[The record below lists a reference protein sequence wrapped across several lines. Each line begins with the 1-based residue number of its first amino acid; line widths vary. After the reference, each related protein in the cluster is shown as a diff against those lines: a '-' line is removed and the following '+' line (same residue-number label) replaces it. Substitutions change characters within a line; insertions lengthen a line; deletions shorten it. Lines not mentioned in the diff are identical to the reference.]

1 MSCNFCK
8 NISFLALG
16 LRIYCKFCP
25 MDTRSQEP
33 EPKLEYSHKPVKTFH
48 ARARAMA
55 TKNPRISAIDTMKK
69 VPEVFPEYKYKDVF
83 YGGSSSRN
91 SNENPWQK
99 ETNYDSRSISS
110 TYNGKW
116 ILNAI
121 WSIPT
126 QSPRNPHAIHTQF
139 PRNPHAIPTQFP
151 RNPHAIHTQS
161 TRPFTSG
168 RDKMADKFKMA
179 GANGPGGRLAK
190 NIQFAIPELRWRP
203 GNSDVGN
210 ASRDYF

>member
-1 MSCNFCK
+1 
-8 NISFLALG
+8 
-16 LRIYCKFCP
+16 

-91 SNENPWQK
+91 SDENPWQK

-126 QSPRNPHAIHTQF
+126 QS
-139 PRNPHAIPTQFP
+139 P

>member
-1 MSCNFCK
+1 
-8 NISFLALG
+8 
-16 LRIYCKFCP
+16 

-91 SNENPWQK
+91 SDENPWQK

-110 TYNGKW
+110 TYNGK
-116 ILNAI
+116 
-121 WSIPT
+121 
-126 QSPRNPHAIHTQF
+126 
-139 PRNPHAIPTQFP
+139 
-151 RNPHAIHTQS
+151 
-161 TRPFTSG
+161 
-168 RDKMADKFKMA
+168 
-179 GANGPGGRLAK
+179 
-190 NIQFAIPELRWRP
+190 
-203 GNSDVGN
+203 
-210 ASRDYF
+210 

>member
-91 SNENPWQK
+91 SDENPWQK

-126 QSPRNPHAIHTQF
+126 QSPRNPHAIPTQFPRNPHAIPTQF

-151 RNPHAIHTQS
+151 RNPHAIHT
-161 TRPFTSG
+161 TIYKRSG
-168 RDKMADKFKMA
+168 QDGGQIQNGGSKWPWWEA
-179 GANGPGGRLAK
+179 GQKHTIRHPGVALEA
-190 NIQFAIPELRWRP
+190 W
-203 GNSDVGN
+203 
-210 ASRDYF
+210 

>member
-91 SNENPWQK
+91 SDENPWQK

>member
-91 SNENPWQK
+91 SDENPWQK

-126 QSPRNPHAIHTQF
+126 QSPRNPHAIPTQF

-151 RNPHAIHTQS
+151 RNPHAIHT
-161 TRPFTSG
+161 TIYKRSG
-168 RDKMADKFKMA
+168 QDGGQIQNGGSKWPWWEA
-179 GANGPGGRLAK
+179 GQKHTIRHPGVALEA
-190 NIQFAIPELRWRP
+190 W
-203 GNSDVGN
+203 
-210 ASRDYF
+210 